1 MDLKITTQNNSLN
14 GEIIPP
20 GSKSYSHRAF
30 ILAGLAPGVSILK
43 NPLISG
49 DVEVT
54 IDILKK
60 LGVKIL
66 SQFNEIYIITGKENF
81 SEVLSTPLD
90 CKNSG
95 TSARIFSA
103 LSLLIKGG
111 LSLKGEFF
119 KKNRPIE
126 PLLEAL
132 KNLGAEYS
140 FEGEILSIE
149 RKDFICNPI
158 QIRGDIS
165 SQLITALLILSPL
178 IQCEKI
184 GFIEIELTTKVVSY
198 PYIQITLEILK
209 DFGINISERVGPDG
223 LLKYIIETSQKVRTQ
238 EYKIPADF
246 SSASFLIAAAVLS
259 PENSKVVIKNL
270 DFQNPQGDKK
280 FIEILKEMG
289 AHIEINLEEKSLSIY
304 GNIYKNPLKG
314 INIDCSNIPDLFPI
328 LSVIGAFASGKTKLY
343 NAENLRVKESD
354 RISGMAEELEK
365 MGVKVKELKDG
376 IIIHHSNNICGTTI
390 NHRNDHRI
398 AMAFTIA
405 GLYASNETIIHDIE
419 IVNDSYPHF
428 IEDLKSL
435 GANIKKI
442 P

>member
-1 MDLKITTQNNSLN
+1 MDLKILTQTNSLN
-14 GEIIPP
+14 GEIKPP

-66 SQFNEIYIITGKENF
+66 SQSNEIYLITGKEKF
-81 SEVLSTPLD
+81 SEMESSSLD

-111 LSLKGEFF
+111 LSLKGVFF
-119 KKNRPIE
+119 KKNRPIK

-132 KNLGAEYS
+132 KNLGAQYS
-140 FEGEILSIE
+140 FEDEILSIE
-149 RKDFICNPI
+149 RTDSICNPI

-165 SQLITALLILSPL
+165 SQLLTALLILSPL
-178 IQCEKI
+178 IQCEKK
-184 GFIEIELTTKVVSY
+184 GFIEIELTTEIVSY

-209 DFGINISERVGPDG
+209 DFGINISERVGSDG
-223 LLKYIIETSQKVRTQ
+223 LLNYIIATSQKVRTQ
-238 EYKIPADF
+238 EYEIPADF

-259 PENSKVVIKNL
+259 PGNSEILIKNL

-289 AHIEINLEEKSLSIY
+289 AHIEINPEEKSVSVY

-314 INIDCSNIPDLFPI
+314 ISIDCSNIPDLFPI
-328 LSVIGAFASGKTKLY
+328 LSVIGAFASGETKLY

-365 MGVKVKELKDG
+365 MGVKLEELEDG
-376 IIIHHSNNICGTTI
+376 LIVYHTKNISGATI

-398 AMAFTIA
+398 AMACTIA
-405 GLYASNETIIHDIE
+405 GLYASTESRINNIE
-419 IVNDSYPHF
+419 VVKDSYPHF

-435 GANIKKI
+435 GANIQKI
-442 P
+442 S